1 MTEPVGSP
9 TNGHATSTR
18 WARRLSKPHRPPR
31 AVLDTD
37 IIYSRVLHEL
47 LGRVASELRLL
58 DLFWSEELLVEA
70 RRSLVTK
77 KGLSGEVAQRW
88 VDYLPQSFPS
98 GYTDLDNAP
107 AGVDLGSLS
116 TDPADHH
123 VCALAVAAD
132 ADYLFTHDRGYL
144 REGLRRFGVEVFAPD
159 EFLAPA
165 FDADTRGMLDILEL
179 QATNWA
185 GGRSI
190 EDLLDAIERAGA
202 SSLVEKARRS
212 LSL

>member
-1 MTEPVGSP
+1 M
-9 TNGHATSTR
+9 R
-18 WARRLSKPHRPPR
+18 WARRLSESERPPR

-58 DLFWSEELLVEA
+58 DLFWSDELLAEGK
-70 RRSLVTK
+70 RSLVAK
-77 KGLSGEVAQRW
+77 KGLAVEVAQRW
-88 VDYLPQSFPS
+88 VDYLPQSFPA
-98 GYTDLDNAP
+98 GYTSLDGAPAVADLD
-107 AGVDLGSLS
+107 SLT
-116 TDPADHH
+116 TDPADRH
-123 VCALAVAAD
+123 VCALAIISD

-144 REGLRRFGVEVFAPD
+144 REGLRHYDVEVLAPD

-179 QATNWA
+179 QAGGWA

-190 EDLLDAIERAGA
+190 EDLLAAIERAGA
-202 SSLVEKARRS
+202 RSLADKARRS

>member
-1 MTEPVGSP
+1 M
-9 TNGHATSTR
+9 
-18 WARRLSKPHRPPR
+18 SKPDRPPG

-47 LGRVASELRLL
+47 LGRVASELRLF

-70 RRSLVTK
+70 RRSLVAK
-77 KGLSGEVAQRW
+77 KRLSEEVAQRW

-98 GYTDLDNAP
+98 GYTDLDDAS
-107 AGVDLGSLS
+107 AGVDLGRLT
-116 TDPADHH
+116 TDLADRH
-123 VCALAVAAD
+123 VCALVVAAG

-144 REGLRRFGVEVFAPD
+144 CEGLRRFGVEVLAPD
-159 EFLAPA
+159 EFLGPA
-165 FDADTRGMLDILEL
+165 FDADPRGMLDILEL
-179 QATNWA
+179 QANSWA

-190 EDLLDAIERAGA
+190 EELLAAIERAGA
-202 SSLVEKARRS
+202 ASLADKARRS